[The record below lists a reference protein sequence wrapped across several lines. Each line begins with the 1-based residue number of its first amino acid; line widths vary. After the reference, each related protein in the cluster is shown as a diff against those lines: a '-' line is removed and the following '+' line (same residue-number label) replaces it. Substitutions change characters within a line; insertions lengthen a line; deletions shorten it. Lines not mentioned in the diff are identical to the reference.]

1 MVETNSPDSRSYLAT
16 VIVPVYNKEDT
27 VAACVESLLCQT
39 IPAEKL
45 EILLVDDG
53 SRDASLSI
61 CRQLAAANDNVFVV
75 AQENQGVSGAR
86 NTGIQNARGRY
97 LFFLDADDSLSAETV
112 ENVTSFF
119 DKVEGEVD
127 LVTYPIL
134 YLNAKTGKTH
144 GHKRMRWLKETG
156 VYDLGEYP
164 WIAQTTM
171 NVCVKNMDADQILF
185 ERSLKMGEDQLFITT
200 YLKNRAA
207 IGFCEDAEYVY
218 VKDGTNSSSKGNNPL
233 YAFDDMI
240 YLYSSLLEIGAE
252 QPRMQRYA
260 YQTVLYNIDWRL
272 KSNLLF
278 PIYAVGE
285 KRAFEEERLG
295 AVLEQIPAEEYVDS
309 PYLDEYHKAF
319 LLKRYERVGIP
330 TPMVFEKSGTYV
342 HVGEG
347 VEWKTLV
354 PKMLVTE
361 SYFEEGYWF
370 FTGRIICPAFLLAE
384 SVEFYAVSR
393 DSIWK
398 INTTGSS
405 YDYSRSKVPTARCF
419 TFYLGIPEE
428 QIVADGVIRIFGKVD
443 DSWMPCVRTQFA
455 LRRHNGQL
463 LYKMLRVGDWAA
475 KCAGS
480 EIVIAKLT
488 KRERMQRAL
497 WFAKHPRDVAK
508 RIAVK
513 SKRRELR
520 DEKVWMYADLP
531 TAEQGGNALALLL
544 HDLGKEDGVRRYYV
558 TNHASAIV
566 RKHPELKGRCIHAGT
581 AEHLFVSLNS
591 QYIFA
596 SYLEGFTFRPMRQ
609 RTFNL
614 LADLSRGDQTL
625 VYLQHGILHAHMPWY
640 ISHDRRVFDYIVVST
655 RLEERS
661 LVEKYQY
668 PLASLVPSG
677 APRLD
682 SLDPDAPKENKIL
695 LVPSWRGYLVGGKAS
710 ERIGFD
716 EEFVKSSFYR
726 GVVELIGG
734 IEKSGVLERYNCSLD
749 VKLHPNFECYEHLF
763 DFDSENI
770 SLIHGTIDEG
780 SYRVAI
786 SDFSSYI
793 YDFVYCGCDVIY
805 FVPDIVEFRA
815 GLNHYSELDL
825 PFEEGFG
832 PFCVDPDDVCA
843 KLEVLLGSSAESVEM
858 RRLYRERAQE
868 FFLHRDSRNCARL
881 YDAVCEG
888 EVDSLKLRRELSG
901 VVLPEDSDVDDGD
914 AERSDGE

>member
-1 MVETNSPDSRSYLAT
+1 MAETSSFDTYLYLAT

-27 VAACVESLLCQT
+27 IVSCVESLLGQT
-39 IPAEKL
+39 ISAEEL
-45 EILLVDDG
+45 EILLIDDG
-53 SRDASLSI
+53 SEDTSLTI
-61 CRQLAAANDNVFVV
+61 CQQLAAANENVFLVT
-75 AQENQGVSGAR
+75 QENQGVSGAR
-86 NTGIQNARGRY
+86 NTGIKNARGRY
-97 LFFLDADDSLSAETV
+97 LFFLDADDSLSNETV

-119 DKVEGEVD
+119 QRVEDEVD

-144 GHKRMRWLKETG
+144 GHKRMRWLKETD
-156 VYDLGEYP
+156 VYDLEECP
-164 WIAQTTM
+164 WVAQTTM
-171 NVCVKNMDADQILF
+171 NVCVKNMGANPILF
-185 ERSLKMGEDQLFITT
+185 QSHLKMGEDQLFVAA
-200 YLKNRAA
+200 YLKDKAA
-207 IGFCEDAEYVY
+207 IGFCKEAEYVY
-218 VKDGTNSSSKGNNPL
+218 IKDGTNASSRGNNPL

-240 YLYSSLLEIGAE
+240 YLYSSLLEIGRE
-252 QPRMQRYA
+252 CPRMCRYT
-260 YQTVLYNIDWRL
+260 YQTILYNIDWRL
-272 KSNLLF
+272 RSNLLF

-285 KRAFEEERLG
+285 QRLLEEERLG
-295 AVLEQIPAEEYVDS
+295 SVLRKIPAEEYVDS

-319 LLKRYERVGIP
+319 LLKRYERISVP
-330 TPMVFEKSGTYV
+330 SPMVFEKNGVYV
-342 HVGEG
+342 DLGQG
-347 VEWKTLV
+347 VEWKTLA
-354 PKMLVTE
+354 PKMLITE

-370 FTGRIICPAFLLAE
+370 FTGRIICPAFLLAK
-384 SVEFYAVSR
+384 SVEFYAMSSESAWR
-393 DSIWK
+393 

-428 QIVADGVIRIFGKVD
+428 QIAEDGVIRIFGKVD
-443 DSWMPCVRTQFA
+443 DSWVPCIRTQFA

-463 LYKMLRVGDWAA
+463 LYKMLRVGNWAA
-475 KCAGS
+475 KCSGS

-488 KRERMQRAL
+488 KRERLQRAL

-513 SKRRELR
+513 GKRNELR
-520 DEKVWMYADLP
+520 GETVWMYADLP
-531 TAEQGGNALALLL
+531 TSEQEGNALALLL
-544 HDLGKEDGVRRYYV
+544 HDLKQEDGVRRYYV
-558 TNHASAIV
+558 TNHASV
-566 RKHPELKGRCIHAGT
+566 LVQKHPELKGRCIHAGT
-581 AEHLFVSLNS
+581 ADHLFASLNS

-614 LADLSRGDQTL
+614 LADLSRSDQTL

-655 RLEERS
+655 RLEEYS

-668 PLASLVPSG
+668 PSASIVPSG

-682 SLDPDAPKENKIL
+682 GLDPDAPKENKIL

-716 EEFVKSSFYR
+716 EEFIKSSFYR
-726 GVVELIGG
+726 GIVELIDG
-734 IEKSGVLERYNCSLD
+734 IEKSGVLERYDCSLD

-763 DFDSENI
+763 DFNSKNI
-770 SLIHGTIDEG
+770 SLVHGTIDEG

-843 KLEVLLGSSAESVEM
+843 NLEMLLGSSSESDEL
-858 RRLYRERAQE
+858 RLLYRRRAQE

-881 YDAVCEG
+881 YDAVRRG
-888 EVDSLKLRRELSG
+888 DIDPLGLRRELSG
-901 VVLPEDSDVDDGD
+901 VVLPESLEVVDDD
-914 AERSDGE
+914 SEKVDEK